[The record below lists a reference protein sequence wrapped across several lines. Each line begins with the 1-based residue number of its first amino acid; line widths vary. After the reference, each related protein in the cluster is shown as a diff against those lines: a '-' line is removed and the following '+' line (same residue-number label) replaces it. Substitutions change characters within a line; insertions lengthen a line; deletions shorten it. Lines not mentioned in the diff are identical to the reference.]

1 MSNPLS
7 SRNTEAL
14 VLAIILLPALY
25 LAVIWNSLPAEV
37 PMHYNAK
44 GEIDRYGSKDE
55 LIGLLF
61 MLNLPLYFI
70 MRYAP
75 QIDPKKKINPNQLL
89 GMRLVLHVFI
99 SALALFIIYSTQQGG
114 LKADPVDSLVGL
126 LFAAL
131 GFFFRSIKPNYF
143 IGIKTPWTL
152 ESEEVWTKTHQVS
165 GPVWIAGGLFM
176 AIAPLFAKAASVYI
190 ILGTT
195 LGLSVFSVVYSYMV
209 YKALPKEG

>member
-1 MSNPLS
+1 M
-7 SRNTEAL
+7 
-14 VLAIILLPALY
+14 
-25 LAVIWNSLPAEV
+25 
-37 PMHYNAK
+37 
-44 GEIDRYGSKDE
+44 
-55 LIGLLF
+55 
-61 MLNLPLYFI
+61 
-70 MRYAP
+70 
-75 QIDPKKKINPNQLL
+75 
-89 GMRLVLHVFI
+89 
-99 SALALFIIYSTQQGG
+99 
-114 LKADPVDSLVGL
+114 GL

-165 GPVWIAGGLFM
+165 GPVWIACGLFM